1 MSNAADGYPMT
12 SRRYSRYV
20 PGARAGALRWAAAV
34 CAVFFYL
41 YAAVLLSRLSRWIDL
56 FRSPS
61 AGDVAG
67 AVAAAVGLAFFYAAA
82 VYPGL
87 LEGRSSGKVFAD
99 RSRRFLAHKAA
110 VAGLVVFLV
119 FIGVS
124 LVAPLI
130 APCDPSAQSDPSIE
144 RYQPPSPSHPFGTD
158 KFGRDVLSRVIY
170 GARVSLGIGVAAVIL
185 ASLLGTLLGAASA
198 YSGGRVDGVV
208 MWVVDGFLSFPR
220 LLLLLTLV
228 AFFANSI
235 WLVVVVLAATGW
247 MGFARLVRAEVLVL
261 KESEFVQAAV
271 AGGAGRGR
279 IVLRHLVPNALGTV
293 VVAATLRFA
302 VIVLLESYLSFLG
315 LGVQPPT
322 PSWGSMVFDG
332 REVLVAAWWVSAFPG
347 LAIVGTVVSCNLL
360 GDGLRDALDVR
371 MG

>member
-1 MSNAADGYPMT
+1 MKGAAKVDSMT
-12 SRRYSRYV
+12 GRRHARLV
-20 PGARAGALRWAAAV
+20 PGFRAGGGWAGGLF
-34 CAVFFYL
+34 AVFFYL
-41 YAAVLLSRLSRWIDL
+41 YAAVLLARLPRWIDL
-56 FRSPS
+56 VRSPS
-61 AGDVAG
+61 AADAGG
-67 AVAAAVGLAFFYAAA
+67 AVAAALGLVLLYAAA
-82 VYPGL
+82 VYPAL

-110 VAGLVVFLV
+110 VAGLVVLLF

-124 LVAPLI
+124 LLAPLI
-130 APCDPSAQSDPSIE
+130 APFDPSAQGDPAAE
-144 RYQPPSPSHPFGTD
+144 RFQPPSPSHPFGTD
-158 KFGRDVLSRVIY
+158 KFGRDVLSRVMY
-170 GARVSLGIGVAAVIL
+170 GARVSLGIAVSAVIL
-185 ASLLGTLLGAASA
+185 ASLLGTLLGAATA
-198 YSGGRVDGVV
+198 YAGGRVDDVA
-208 MWVVDGFLSFPR
+208 MRIVDGFLSFPR

-235 WLVVVVLAATGW
+235 WLVVVVLALTGW

-302 VIVLLESYLSFLG
+302 VLILLESYLSFLG
-315 LGVQPPT
+315 LGIQPPT

-347 LAIVGTVVSCNLL
+347 LAIVGAVVSCNLV
-360 GDGLRDALDVR
+360 GDGLRDALDVK